1 MQASD
6 GIVWNSSYW
15 CAMMVSKHMSV
26 VQVACLCLAGQVVI
40 YDVHG
45 KIVRNFLLLDVIT
58 AVQIVE
64 CHFWGNGV
72 VALTSDMQLHVAEV

>member
-1 MQASD
+1 MSCRMQLI
-6 GIVWNSSYW
+6 GFI
-15 CAMMVSKHMSV
+15 
-26 VQVACLCLAGQVVI
+26 GQVVI

-72 VALTSDMQLHVAEV
+72 VALTSDMQLHVAEVMCNVVPCCNKLFVGFWRGRRHL